1 MVSMNEKEWAKI
13 FKALGNENRIKII
26 ELLSHK
32 HKMSVSE
39 IKRALGISFKWTSV
53 NLNNLKRVGILESE
67 GRKGQVFY
75 YINPKIPGS
84 ARRALRLFLRKQ

>member
-13 FKALGNENRIKII
+13 FKALANENRLKIVKM
-26 ELLSHK
+26 LYRGHK
-32 HKMSVSE
+32 RSVSE
-39 IKRALGISFKWTSV
+39 IKRALGISYKWTSI

-75 YINPKIPGS
+75 YVNPQISKS
-84 ARRALRLFLRKQ
+84 ARQAIRIFL